1 MTAETMAHAFEPF
14 FTTKSL
20 GQGTGLGL
28 SQVFGFVKQSGGH
41 VDLYSKPGQG
51 TTAKI
56 CLPRYIPMETPLRM
70 PARRASIP
78 LGNNEMVLLVEDDD
92 DVRSFVTSAVARLG
106 YRVFEASDATAA
118 LTILHKHPEIVL
130 LFTDVG
136 LPGVNGRQLGDEA
149 RQRVPDLKVLY
160 TTGYARNAIVHDGRL
175 DPGVDLL
182 VKPFTIE
189 QLGLK
194 LQEVLERV

>member
-1 MTAETMAHAFEPF
+1 
-14 FTTKSL
+14 
-20 GQGTGLGL
+20 
-28 SQVFGFVKQSGGH
+28 
-41 VDLYSKPGQG
+41 
-51 TTAKI
+51 
-56 CLPRYIPMETPLRM
+56 M
-70 PARRASIP
+70 PARPASIP
-78 LGNNEMVLLVEDDD
+78 LGNDEMVLLVEDDD

-118 LTILHKHPEIVL
+118 LTILDKHPEIVL

-149 RQRVPDLKVLY
+149 RQRVPGLKVLY
-160 TTGYARNAIVHDGRL
+160 TTGYARNAIVHHGRL